1 MVESIIGLIASG
13 VAVLLWWLQNRAATK
28 KEKKEQS
35 AADLHEKT
43 SDIIDGELGGD

>member
-13 VAVLLWWLQNRAATK
+13 AAVLLWWLQNRAATK

-43 SDIIDGELGGD
+43 SDVIDGELGGD